1 MIKYYKERKN
11 KNNVSKD
18 TLELSDL
25 EKLVGQKVSVYWCKT
40 GPKRNTKN
48 EEIENFWDR
57 VEDELAG
64 KTPRPIL
71 DFKTPTQ
78 VSVCGKLEQFP
89 DDKNHFR
96 ILVDDLNYSYFD
108 IDDIYT
114 LVERLEYPHCI
125 CLKWN

>member
-64 KTPRPIL
+64 ITPRPI
-71 DFKTPTQ
+71 
-78 VSVCGKLEQFP
+78 
-89 DDKNHFR
+89 
-96 ILVDDLNYSYFD
+96 
-108 IDDIYT
+108 
-114 LVERLEYPHCI
+114 
-125 CLKWN
+125 